1 MIELISP
8 SSKEDPMVQGLAAFL
23 LGICYEFNWEKDAL
37 ITRATI
43 QPILLSRI
51 GPDHFAACII
61 RVRESGPFKA
71 AAPTMVVLPSEES
84 DGKLPNLFFDYS
96 FVEFMKRTSGKG
108 MREMMAKQAS
118 NQGTQCPVFLTRVS

>member
-1 MIELISP
+1 
-8 SSKEDPMVQGLAAFL
+8 MVQGLAAFL

-43 QPILLSRI
+43 QHILLSRI
-51 GPDHFAACII
+51 GTDHFAACIT

-96 FVEFMKRTSGKG
+96 FVEFMKRTFGKKDEAMQIRKKTFNARLATDSSDDCHLAPLFG
-108 MREMMAKQAS
+108 FM
-118 NQGTQCPVFLTRVS
+118 